1 MRPLAAPFPNGC
13 CNGSVLTIPRAELYS
28 GGFSLNDVVLPSRD
42 VRVWLP
48 EEYNQNEYSQHS
60 FPVLY
65 CHDGQNAFEDERS
78 WTGSSWRLVGA
89 LTRLHE
95 RNLLEAIPVVVCV
108 PCAEG
113 FLLPGVSRRHAEYGD
128 FTNPISQAHSNWMA
142 QKLLP
147 CIERKFRVRAGP
159 EHTSVI
165 GSSLG
170 GQASLQLLLR
180 YPDLFGGAACMSPAF
195 QPATVAAVI
204 SNLVENMDLSLD
216 ILGNDVIGFLSDQLG
231 SSRSISSLSEKG
243 RGRSSSLR
251 SKRIYLDNGGDT
263 DEVSVPLFDMGD
275 HFTLNEN
282 WLNPGYW
289 WLDTSLQPMIDA
301 VRWLLDQGQVNYQY
315 VRFPGGRHNER
326 AWGLRIDRPLL
337 ALYGKG
343 RRMAGKDQQTAQE
356 DGGVNNIR

>member
-1 MRPLAAPFPNGC
+1 MSSTLTETPSSLHPLR
-13 CNGSVLTIPRAELYS
+13 IPRAELYS

-95 RNLLEAIPVVVCV
+95 RNLLEAIPIVVCV

-113 FLLPGVSRRHAEYGD
+113 FLRRHAEYGD

-275 HFTLNEN
+275 HITLNEN

-315 VRFPGGRHNER
+315 ERFPGGRHNER

>member
-1 MRPLAAPFPNGC
+1 MHARNQ
-13 CNGSVLTIPRAELYS
+13 
-28 GGFSLNDVVLPSRD
+28 
-42 VRVWLP
+42 WLP
-48 EEYNQNEYSQHS
+48 KEYDQKENSHHS
-60 FPVLY
+60 FSVLY
-65 CHDGQNAFEDERS
+65 CHDGQNAFEDSRS

-89 LTRLHE
+89 LTRLNE
-95 RNLLEAIPVVVCV
+95 RGMLEGLPPVVVCV

-113 FLLPGVSRRHAEYGD
+113 NFLLPGVSRRHAEYGD

-147 CIERKFRVRAGP
+147 YIRRNFRVLAGP
-159 EHTSVI
+159 AHTSVI

-195 QPATVAAVI
+195 QPGTVAAIVA
-204 SNLVENMDLSLD
+204 NLVQNKDLSLD
-216 ILGNDVIGFLSDQLG
+216 ILGNDAIGFLSDQLG
-231 SSRSISSLSEKG
+231 SSGSILSLLDSGK
-243 RGRSSSLR
+243 GRSSSSMR

-263 DEVSVPLFDMGD
+263 DDVAVPFFDLGD
-275 HFTLNEN
+275 HFTLNDN

-301 VRWLLDQGQVNYQY
+301 VRWLLEQGQVDYLY
-315 VRFPGGRHNER
+315 ERFPGGRHNER

-343 RRMAGKDQQTAQE
+343 RRMAGKDKQTARE
-356 DGGVNNIR
+356 DGIVDGR